1 MDKKKV
7 LVVVLMLSL
16 ALSAC
21 NFPLAFDDPE
31 KIENAVAE
39 TVAAYEVEEE
49 VVVPTLALLPTSTP
63 MPLLT
68 AEPAATEDSETTEE
82 PEPTKVLCNSAQFIY
97 ETVPD
102 NTKYAP
108 GTAFDKGWTL
118 RNVGYCTWSAEYK
131 LAFESGDKMNGPDA
145 KAIGVE
151 VKPNGEV
158 EIVLSLTAPSTVGT
172 YRGYW
177 VLQTA
182 DGADIGPM
190 WVQIVVE

>member
-1 MDKKKV
+1 MVKKSV
-7 LVVVLMLSL
+7 LVIALLTV

-31 KIENAVAE
+31 KVENAVAE
-39 TVAAYEVEEE
+39 TVTAYEAEEE
-49 VVVPTLALLPTSTP
+49 VIVPTLALLPTSTP
-63 MPLLT
+63 MPIQT
-68 AEPAATEDSETTEE
+68 TEPVVTEDPVTTEE
-82 PEPTKVLCNSAQFIY
+82 AEPTKVQCNSAQFVY

-102 NTKYAP
+102 DTKYAP
-108 GTAFDKGWTL
+108 GAAFDKGWTL

-172 YRGYW
+172 YRGNW

-190 WVQIVVE
+190 WVQIIVE

>member
-1 MDKKKV
+1 MYKKSV
-7 LVVVLMLSL
+7 WVIVLMLTVV
-16 ALSAC
+16 LSAC

-31 KIENAVAE
+31 KVENAVAE
-39 TVAAYEVEEE
+39 TVAAYEAEEE

-63 MPLLT
+63 MPTL
-68 AEPAATEDSETTEE
+68 TTEPVVTE
-82 PEPTKVLCNSAQFIY
+82 GPEATKVLCNSAQFIY

-102 NTKYAP
+102 DTKYAP
-108 GTAFDKGWTL
+108 GAAFDKGWTL
-118 RNVGYCTWSAEYK
+118 RNVGYCTWSVDYK

-158 EIVLSLTAPSTVGT
+158 EIVLSLTAPSAVGT

-182 DGADIGPM
+182 DGEDIGPM
-190 WVQIVVE
+190 WVQIIVE

>member
-1 MDKKKV
+1 MYKKSA
-7 LVVVLMLSL
+7 LVFVLMLTVV
-16 ALSAC
+16 LSAC

-31 KIENAVAE
+31 KVENAVAE
-39 TVAAYEVEEE
+39 TVAAYEVEKE
-49 VVVPTLALLPTSTP
+49 VLVPTLALLPTNTP
-63 MPLLT
+63 MPPLVT
-68 AEPAATEDSETTEE
+68 EPVVTDCPKDTPE
-82 PEPTKVLCNSAQFIY
+82 PEATKVLCNSAEFIY

-108 GTAFDKGWTL
+108 GATFDKGWTL
-118 RNVGYCTWSAEYK
+118 RNVGYCSWSADYK
-131 LAFESGDKMNGPDA
+131 LAFKSGDKMNGPDA

-151 VKPNGEV
+151 VKPNGKV

-177 VLQTA
+177 ELQTA

-190 WVQIVVE
+190 WVQIIVE